1 MTCEKNQSAVC
12 RFENMKEEGGV
23 ALEFWQHGFL
33 NKWIGEATRCIAF
46 ELCSAVCSMMDEF
59 QTSQDFLYRWKT
71 RWCIDP
77 TQLSDYTADRSLA

>member
-33 NKWIGEATRCIAF
+33 NKWVGEAQGALLLSF
-46 ELCSAVCSMMDEF
+46 VVLCAVWWMSSKPPKIFCTDEKLVDAL
-59 QTSQDFLYRWKT
+59 TLHS
-71 RWCIDP
+71 
-77 TQLSDYTADRSLA
+77 

>member
-33 NKWIGEATRCIAF
+33 NK
-46 ELCSAVCSMMDEF
+46 
-59 QTSQDFLYRWKT
+59 
-71 RWCIDP
+71 
-77 TQLSDYTADRSLA
+77 